1 MNYTITTNLSDTCHI
16 SQRIYKGLKFDY
28 LVPTEQLKENE
39 VNALIYKNIK
49 AKKNIEYIKELSISI
64 GEQGLLRM
72 PVVFADE
79 PLLIGGHHRKRAL
92 EILGVSHIPVRHHD
106 KGFTW
111 KEYQHRPLDL
121 MMIMASDNQRPPEN
135 EYDKWCVLVGLMKG
149 HKTQFKTEPKKSDI
163 TSYGA
168 TAGFSYKKWLAYKT
182 LVEGGK
188 YTHPRTNQIVK
199 LPPRPE
205 LWNDIVKSEK
215 TLAWAC
221 KTQKNDAARDDGII
235 LPKLP
240 EHDNLM
246 TKEMCSEMMKSMGK
260 YVNDVMN
267 VPSESYGVVAYPM
280 RWADKS
286 VVSGF
291 CSSFIEGEVAKALKV
306 VEDIDAVKDNKGG
319 HYDVTCEAQ
328 PNTFNKP
335 FRLEVKHTF
344 EKYWSSGT
352 EKIGYNLLCQTN
364 DTYDEFFVVCVYV
377 PEFTWST
384 GGHGP
389 KKLSLNSLK
398 GLDCK
403 VLHGELYED
412 EKGNMKTKLQGV
424 K

>member
-1 MNYTITTNLSDTCHI
+1 MYTITTNLTDTCPI
-16 SQRIYKGLKFDY
+16 SQRIYKGLKYDY

-49 AKKNIEYIKELSISI
+49 AKKNLEYIEQLSISI
-64 GEQGLLRM
+64 DEQGLLRM

-111 KEYQHRPLDL
+111 KEYKHRPLDL
-121 MMIMASDNQRPPEN
+121 MIIMASDNQRPPEN
-135 EYDKWCVLVGLMKG
+135 EYDKWCILVGLMKG
-149 HKTQFKTEPKKSDI
+149 HKTQFKTEPTKSDT

-182 LVEGGK
+182 LTEGGK
-188 YTHPRTNQIVK
+188 YKHPRTNEWVQ

-235 LPKLP
+235 LPKLT
-240 EHDNLM
+240 EHDNLV
-246 TKEMCSEMMKSMGK
+246 TKELCSKMMDGMGE
-260 YVNDVMN
+260 YVEKVMDVASQPFKN
-267 VPSESYGVVAYPM
+267 TIYPM

-291 CSSFIEGEVAKALKV
+291 CSSYIEGATAEGLK
-306 VEDIDAVKDNKGG
+306 ELYNINAVKDNKGG

-335 FRLEVKHTF
+335 YRLEVKHTF

-364 DTYDEFFVVCVYV
+364 ETYDKFFVVCVYV
-377 PEFTWST
+377 PEFTWSL

-403 VLHGELYED
+403 VLQGELYED
-412 EKGNMKTKLQGV
+412 EKGNMKTTLQGV
-424 K
+424 N